1 MTSHHFIG
9 TGFPSESLRVASRDP
24 ERLLG
29 RIAGLVSDGG
39 LEVMA
44 QQAVPFDNGGLTL
57 VWVLA
62 ESHLVLH
69 LWPEEG
75 YATVDL
81 HVCDY
86 RTSNAEKARRLRE
99 ELNRLCFAGESGEW
113 REMAVGAYPPMEF
126 PGSHYPVGIHQERKG
141 GGA

>member
-1 MTSHHFIG
+1 MLSHHFIG
-9 TGFPSESLRVASRDP
+9 TGLFSERLRVGQREP
-24 ERLLG
+24 QRLLA
-29 RIAGLVSDGG
+29 RVKQRVSDCG
-39 LEVMA
+39 LEVVA
-44 QQAVPFDNGGLTL
+44 QQAVPFAGGGLTL

-86 RTSNAEKARRLRE
+86 RESNAEKARRLRE
-99 ELNRLCFAGESGEW
+99 ELERLCFGAGSGEW
-113 REMAVGAYPPMEF
+113 REMAVGGMAAMEVS
-126 PGSHYPVGIHQERKG
+126 GSRAPVGTQVQEG
-141 GGA
+141 GRA

>member
-1 MTSHHFIG
+1 MS
-9 TGFPSESLRVASRDP
+9 DC
-24 ERLLG
+24 
-29 RIAGLVSDGG
+29 GLAV
-39 LEVMA
+39 VA
-44 QQAVPFDNGGLTL
+44 QQAVPFAGGGLTL

-86 RTSNAEKARRLRE
+86 RTSNAEKAQRLRE
-99 ELNRLCFAGESGEW
+99 ELDRMCFRPGSGEW
-113 REMAVGAYPPMEF
+113 REMAVGESPTMEF
-126 PGSHYPVGIHQERKG
+126 SRSHDPGWIEQERKG
-141 GGA
+141 AGA